1 MGIIAA
7 KIERMKAQSNE
18 GKTQYKRILNIGGKI
33 IAEGRLFAKLK
44 KINNQFL
51 ARKNASFDVI
61 SPHVCPTTERRYSTF
76 FTISKL

>member
-44 KINNQFL
+44 KSNN
-51 ARKNASFDVI
+51 
-61 SPHVCPTTERRYSTF
+61 
-76 FTISKL
+76 